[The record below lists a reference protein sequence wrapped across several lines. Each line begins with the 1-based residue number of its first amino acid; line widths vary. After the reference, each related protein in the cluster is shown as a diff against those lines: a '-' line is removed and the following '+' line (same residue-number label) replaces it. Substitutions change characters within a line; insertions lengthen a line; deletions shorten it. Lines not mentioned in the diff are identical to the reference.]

1 MKDQIIEIINN
12 MTSDQL
18 IELNRRYCEE
28 LNYDSGRIYINDEDF
43 FNTFFKD
50 NTIELARAICYGEY
64 NFSHDYVIFNGYGN
78 LETFNHMDTDRLVD
92 SVETIAEEIANRIE
106 DFEDVI
112 RLTDEF

>member
-18 IELNRRYCEE
+18 VELNNKYCQE
-28 LNYDSGRIYINDEDF
+28 LNYDSGEIYINDEDF
-43 FNTFFKD
+43 FNTFFGD
-50 NTIELARAICYGEY
+50 NPMEVARSTFYGDY

-78 LETFNHMDTDRLVD
+78 LVTFNYMDTDRLVD
-92 SVETIAEEIANRIE
+92 SVETMAEEIADRIE

-112 RLTDEF
+112 RLTDED